1 MIPLQPSYAL
11 TIHKS
16 QGMSLDKIMVNL
28 GNREYSLGLTYVALS
43 RGKKISNVALDPF
56 PEFTRFTR
64 MFTKPGFIQ
73 RKEEDNKSAKR
84 EEETLAKGY
93 LG

>member
-64 MFTKPGFIQ
+64 MFTKPAFIT
-73 RKEEDNKSAKR
+73 RKEDNKAAKR
-84 EEETLAKGY
+84 EEETIAKGY